1 VETHAR
7 FHPRSRKYIVPSG
20 GGRLEEIDFAFLCIY
35 IYIYIYIYSSFD
47 DRRNDL
53 SF

>member
-1 VETHAR
+1 METHAR

-35 IYIYIYIYSSFD
+35 IYIYSSFD